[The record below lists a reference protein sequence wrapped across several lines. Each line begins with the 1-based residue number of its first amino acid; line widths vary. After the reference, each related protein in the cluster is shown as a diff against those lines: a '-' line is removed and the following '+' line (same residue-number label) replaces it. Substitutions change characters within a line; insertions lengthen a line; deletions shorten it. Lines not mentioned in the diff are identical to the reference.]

1 LTFAVV
7 DIETNGGRP
16 GAGGITE
23 IAVRITDGSAVLES
37 REWLIRPEMPVP
49 QYITNLTG
57 IDNEMLQHAPAF
69 SEVAEDVINM
79 LRGHVFIAH
88 NAAFDHTHLKSAF
101 ASCGMPLKTRTLCT
115 VRLARRCWPGLK
127 SYSLGNLCAS
137 KGIAIQNRHRAGGD
151 ADATVILFHKLVET
165 LGMDA
170 LLAGTTKK
178 NKVSLPAGLDIQ
190 DIPETTGVYQFLNNA
205 GKVLY
210 VGKALNLRK
219 RVLQHFYKG
228 GGGQV
233 LLQEVSA
240 IKTIPCGNELMALI
254 TESAFIR
261 QHWPPYN
268 KADRFKA
275 KPCSI
280 SCFSNQDGMPV
291 LALTGQQGSNQ
302 SLLRFPTLAAARN
315 ALLQLLKTYAI
326 CKAYNHSSRAQCTQ
340 EDCYCHTTEDV
351 KKNTHRERMS
361 ALLESLSQ
369 PPVQY
374 VLKGPGRSPE
384 EYSCVWVA
392 QSRILAYGY
401 LSRKELPR
409 PEQLEQELVSLE
421 DHPSLRAIV
430 MAFTTQAQMHPAS
443 YQLMPYPIN

>member
-1 LTFAVV
+1 MTFAVV
-7 DIETNGGRP
+7 DIETNGDRP
-16 GAGGITE
+16 GAGGIAE
-23 IAVRITDGSAVLES
+23 IAVRITDGSTVLDR
-37 REWLIRPEMPVP
+37 REWLIRPELPVP
-49 QYITNLTG
+49 PFITNLTG
-57 IDNEMLQHAPAF
+57 IDNDMLRHAPAF
-69 SEVAEDVINM
+69 SEVAEEVINM
-79 LRGHVFIAH
+79 LQGHVFIAH

-101 ASCGMPLKTRTLCT
+101 ASCGFLFKTRTLCT

-127 SYSLGNLCAS
+127 SYSLGNLCAA
-137 KGIAIQNRHRAGGD
+137 KGISIQNRHRAGGD
-151 ADATVILFHKLVET
+151 ADATVLLFHKLVEA

-170 LLAGTTKK
+170 LLAGTAKK
-178 NKVSLPAGLDIQ
+178 NKVSLPAGLDIE
-190 DIPETTGVYQFLNNA
+190 DIPETTGVYQFLNNT

-228 GGGQV
+228 GGGQL

-254 TESAFIR
+254 TESAYIR

-280 SCFSNQDGMPV
+280 CCFSNQDGMPV

-302 SLLRFPTLAAARN
+302 SLLRFSTLAAARN

-340 EDCYCHTTEDV
+340 EDCYCHAVEDV
-351 KKNTHRERMS
+351 KRNTHRQRMS
-361 ALLESLSQ
+361 ALLESLAH

-374 VLKGPGRSPE
+374 VLKGPGRSPD
-384 EYSCVWVA
+384 EYSCVWVE

-401 LSRKELPR
+401 LSRKELPQ
-409 PEQLEQELVSLE
+409 PEQLEEELVTLE
-421 DHPSLRAIV
+421 DHPSLRAIA
-430 MAFTTQAQMHPAS
+430 MAFTTQAQMQAAP
-443 YQLMPYPIN
+443 YELMPYPTN

>member
-1 LTFAVV
+1 
-7 DIETNGGRP
+7 
-16 GAGGITE
+16 
-23 IAVRITDGSAVLES
+23 
-37 REWLIRPEMPVP
+37 
-49 QYITNLTG
+49 
-57 IDNEMLQHAPAF
+57 
-69 SEVAEDVINM
+69 
-79 LRGHVFIAH
+79 
-88 NAAFDHTHLKSAF
+88 
-101 ASCGMPLKTRTLCT
+101 
-115 VRLARRCWPGLK
+115 
-127 SYSLGNLCAS
+127 
-137 KGIAIQNRHRAGGD
+137 
-151 ADATVILFHKLVET
+151 
-165 LGMDA
+165 
-170 LLAGTTKK
+170 
-178 NKVSLPAGLDIQ
+178 
-190 DIPETTGVYQFLNNA
+190 
-205 GKVLY
+205 
-210 VGKALNLRK
+210 
-219 RVLQHFYKG
+219 
-228 GGGQV
+228 
-233 LLQEVSA
+233 
-240 IKTIPCGNELMALI
+240 
-254 TESAFIR
+254 
-261 QHWPPYN
+261 
-268 KADRFKA
+268 
-275 KPCSI
+275 
-280 SCFSNQDGMPV
+280 MPV

-302 SLLRFPTLAAARN
+302 SLLRFSTLAAARN